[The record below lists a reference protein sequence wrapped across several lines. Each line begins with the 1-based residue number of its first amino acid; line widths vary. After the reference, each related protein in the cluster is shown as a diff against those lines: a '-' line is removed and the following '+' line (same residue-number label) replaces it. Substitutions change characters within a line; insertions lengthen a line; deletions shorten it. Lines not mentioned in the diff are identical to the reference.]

1 VTDPVRGFVG
11 TDLACRRSERMV
23 FARLDFHVPHGG
35 ALLLTGPN
43 GSGKSS
49 LLRLMA
55 GLIKPFAGRLE
66 WDGAPVR
73 DDPAAHRERIAY
85 LGHQEAL
92 KPVLTAVENVR
103 AWVGLVGR
111 ADRAEAA
118 LAAMGLGA
126 LIDLPA
132 RFLSAGQRRR
142 VALARVVASGASLWL
157 LDEPTVGLD
166 TASIAALEQ
175 ALAVHRAAGG
185 IVIAATHMAIDLPGA
200 RPLDLAQFA
209 VTGFAEQFE
218 AA

>member
-1 VTDPVRGFVG
+1 
-11 TDLACRRSERMV
+11 MV

-35 ALLLTGPN
+35 ALLLIGPN

-55 GLIKPFAGRLE
+55 GLIKPFAGRLD

-73 DDPAAHRERIAY
+73 DDPQAHRERITY
-85 LGHQEAL
+85 LGHQDAL
-92 KPVLTAVENVR
+92 KPVLTTLENVSS
-103 AWVGLVGR
+103 WVGLAGR
-111 ADRAEAA
+111 ADRAPAA
-118 LAAMGLGA
+118 LAAMGLA
-126 LIDLPA
+126 DLTDLPA

-142 VALARVVASGASLWL
+142 AALARVVASGAPLWL

-166 TASIAALEQ
+166 TASIAALEH

-185 IVIAATHMAIDLPGA
+185 IVVAATHMTINLPGA
-200 RPLDLAQFA
+200 IPLDLADFA
-209 VTGFAEQFE
+209 VSSFPEQFE

>member
-1 VTDPVRGFVG
+1 VTGDSLGFAG
-11 TDLACRRSERMV
+11 IALACRRSERMV
-23 FARLDFHVPHGG
+23 FAGLDFQVPRGG
-35 ALLLTGPN
+35 ALLLVGPN

-66 WDGAPVR
+66 WDGEPVR

-85 LGHQEAL
+85 LGHQDAL
-92 KPVLTAVENVR
+92 KPVLTTAENVR
-103 AWVGLVGR
+103 SWVGLVGR
-111 ADRAEAA
+111 ASHAEAA
-118 LAAMGLGA
+118 LAAMGLA
-126 LIDLPA
+126 DLIDLPA

-142 VALARVVASGASLWL
+142 AALARVVASGARLWL

-166 TASIAALEQ
+166 TASIAALEH

-185 IVIAATHMAIDLPGA
+185 IVVAATHLAIDLPGA
-200 RPLDLAQFA
+200 APLDLAGFA
-209 VTGFAEQFE
+209 VTGFPDQDE